1 MPRLRY
7 QCAVLAALAASG
19 CAVSP
24 PAPKADRFVA
34 TKACADSPAE
44 LPRIRLKIQSEKQ
57 KPIELVVDGSSECLR
72 DARGV
77 PRPAVLF
84 VLEDA
89 PSAQIDVTTFGYAN
103 ITLAAKVSLLDAR
116 LEPLSQYDFSRFAK
130 RGPDYSLALFLNPGR
145 QPQPKFLLVTAD
157 DAWLGQKN
165 QVIAGER
172 TTFVWS
178 TGVVTGVYSDGNERN
193 TTSTFSDAGRIRLDM
208 RSYAPPAIS
217 QPH

>member
-1 MPRLRY
+1 MLRLRY
-7 QCAVLAALAASG
+7 RCAVLTALAASG
-19 CAVSP
+19 CVVSP

-34 TKACADSPAE
+34 TKACADTPAG
-44 LPRIRLKIQSEKQ
+44 LPRIRLRIHSEEQ
-57 KPIELVVDGSSECLR
+57 KPIELVVDGSTDCLR
-72 DARGV
+72 DEHDA

-84 VLEDA
+84 ALDEA
-89 PSAQIDVTTFGYAN
+89 SAQIDITTFGYAN
-103 ITLAAKVSLLDAR
+103 ITLAPKVSLLDAR
-116 LEPLSQYDFSRFAK
+116 LEPLSHYDFSRFAK
-130 RGPDYSLALFLNPGR
+130 RGADYSLALFLNPGQ

-165 QVIAGER
+165 QVVAGER

-193 TTSTFSDAGRIRLDM
+193 TTSTFSDVGRIRLDM
-208 RSYAPPAIS
+208 RNYAPPAIA